1 MISRHLSFLQK
12 VFHRKWSY
20 LGISF
25 LCFAFLFNVILPG
38 REVHAAAEVIS
49 CNAGGNRTISVGTYT
64 DSDGSQFSEGADL
77 TLNVGTGSDCIFI
90 LNLTDTD
97 PTVNLSSLTI
107 ESGVT
112 LTHNVAS
119 SVESTYNRLAFNV
132 SGDVTINSGASINVD
147 GKGYLGG
154 WQSDVGQQGRTEG
167 NVAGSDFLSG
177 GSHGGKG
184 GSSSG
189 ASEYDSVSNP
199 TLPGGGG
206 SGAFG
211 DNTRPGGNGGGVIRI
226 TATNIIVNGTLSAEG
241 IPTAIAIGPYSGGAG
256 GTVYLHAS
264 AGISGNGTISAAS
277 GDDPSLFTDGGKG
290 GGGRIALHYADLTF
304 SGTLTAHGGK
314 SSATVSYS
322 GAAGTI
328 YKKPAAQAYGDLIL
342 DNNNNPFDNGFS
354 KPTTLSSSISDSDQV
369 AMFGGA
375 YVFNSITVQNY
386 AVLNISSSL
395 DSHSDGTS
403 DSARKLYAL
412 SCTADND
419 DLSDGEIQYNTAQGS
434 GVNADYTCV
443 SPEYVMGFS
452 STSDTDLESVSA
464 GSFNIVGA
472 GPVSSEV
479 TFDYAI
485 KVASTTASGAGVDY
499 TLLNGTGTILVGDS
513 STTIPFTIVNDT
525 EQETDEIFVVEIS
538 NPSVGAVL
546 GANTLFTYTIIDED
560 TPGITFA
567 TGGSVDVN
575 EGFGN
580 DTYTVVLDSPPSSD
594 VTISLTGDADVD
606 VSPSTLTF
614 TSENWFTP
622 QTITVTAVDDHY
634 FESSHSGTISYAVS
648 SADVNY
654 NNFLTSS
661 TTVSISDNDS
671 VNITIDAPGDDI
683 VSENGV
689 TDTYTIILTSIPSAD
704 VTISV
709 SPDADTSVSPVSLVF
724 TPDNWNVP
732 QTVTVS
738 AVDDGDVE
746 SSEFSTISHSA
757 ASTDMNFMGASLNSA
772 SFTVIDNE
780 TANVTIT
787 QSGGA
792 TSVREG
798 SSPDTYTINLEKEPT
813 SDVIITASTFSSDI
827 SLSPEILTFT
837 SVNWLSPQTITITA
851 VDDETF
857 EGSDFVSISHAI
869 SSDDTDYNS
878 LFLNGLNFNVLDNDG
893 FTVTESGGTT
903 NVTEGGATD
912 SYTIVLNENPFS
924 NVTLALSTSTQYTLS
939 TSTVVFTS
947 SNWDTPQTV
956 TVTAVDDESIEN
968 DHTATIT
975 GTITTFA
982 FKYSNTALPSVTVLI
997 TDNDAPTPGVTI
1009 TESSGTTA
1017 LTEAGTTD
1025 SYTVVLDTEP
1035 TANVVVTVT
1044 PDADSTVTSSPLTFT
1059 PLNWDTPVTVTVTAV
1074 NNNVAEGTHTSTI
1087 THTASSIDVGY
1098 DNIAIASVTSTITD
1112 NDTAGV
1118 TIAET
1123 GASTAVTEGGTT
1135 DEITVVLTSA
1145 PTSTVTVSLTPN
1157 SQITLSTSSIEFSAA
1172 NWNVPVTSTISAVND
1187 SSVEGNHTGSIL
1199 YAVASSNWNYNGIT
1213 VASTSVTI
1221 TDNDVAATDTP
1232 SNSNSVSAPA
1242 PAPVLSSPTGPTNVS
1257 TPAAPPVAV
1266 NLDAN
1271 KPVFVSVG
1279 GESHT
1284 ITQVGAAT
1292 ANQITIIIRSEPIT
1306 VTLLKNSPQEVD
1318 TDKDGTA
1325 DVKLLYKGLSGG
1337 QPQMEVTALT
1347 EAGESMKPVSIS
1359 SGAETTS
1366 VRDVKI
1372 TLRAQNVDLIAVSE
1386 DPTFAGGSF
1395 IAYAPT
1401 VNWTLSPG
1409 VGVKTVYV
1417 RFRSP
1422 QGGTVDASDSIVLQ
1436 AANTKTCSL
1445 TVGKVYKYK
1454 NAPGIYYI
1462 VGPRDLVPEAGNVP
1476 CTKRPFKNP
1485 RTYFSYFTSY
1495 SEAKVVESKTLDAIP
1510 NDPLKFMAFGPL
1522 EKLQENAVVKQIVN
1536 SRVYIL
1542 KGNKLHWI
1550 QNEQVFNAMGLKWNA
1565 IQDISSGLF
1574 DKFIEGTPISSATD
1588 PLVR

>member
-1 MISRHLSFLQK
+1 MKIFSKVKNYAFPIVCGVLLFVLVFSRSETVK
-12 VFHRKWSY
+12 
-20 LGISF
+20 
-25 LCFAFLFNVILPG
+25 
-38 REVHAAAEVIS
+38 AAPL
-49 CNAGGNRTISVGTYT
+49 AGGNSDVGIYWLSNMGGVWVDDTADANDSDAAGDVDWSISVGTRPMYIGHLT
-64 DSDGSQFSEGADL
+64 TKFNKVILDVSLPVDELQNGKDLPVFYWDGANWVDLPLDAQTHPLDTVGVNSFSFSAPADWEI
-77 TLNVGTGSDCIFI
+77 T
-90 LNLTDTD
+90 
-97 PTVNLSSLTI
+97 TVN
-107 ESGVT
+107 GVDAYYIRFGT
-112 LTHNVAS
+112 
-119 SVESTYNRLAFNV
+119 
-132 SGDVTINSGASINVD
+132 SGDAFAVNNA
-147 GKGYLGG
+147 
-154 WQSDVGQQGRTEG
+154 Q
-167 NVAGSDFLSG
+167 
-177 GSHGGKG
+177 
-184 GSSSG
+184 
-189 ASEYDSVSNP
+189 VS
-199 TLPGGGG
+199 
-206 SGAFG
+206 
-211 DNTRPGGNGGGVIRI
+211 
-226 TATNIIVNGTLSAEG
+226 
-241 IPTAIAIGPYSGGAG
+241 
-256 GTVYLHAS
+256 
-264 AGISGNGTISAAS
+264 
-277 GDDPSLFTDGGKG
+277 
-290 GGGRIALHYADLTF
+290 
-304 SGTLTAHGGK
+304 
-314 SSATVSYS
+314 
-322 GAAGTI
+322 
-328 YKKPAAQAYGDLIL
+328 Q
-342 DNNNNPFDNGFS
+342 
-354 KPTTLSSSISDSDQV
+354 
-369 AMFGGA
+369 
-375 YVFNSITVQNY
+375 
-386 AVLNISSSL
+386 
-395 DSHSDGTS
+395 
-403 DSARKLYAL
+403 
-412 SCTADND
+412 
-419 DLSDGEIQYNTAQGS
+419 
-434 GVNADYTCV
+434 
-443 SPEYVMGFS
+443 
-452 STSDTDLESVSA
+452 
-464 GSFNIVGA
+464 
-472 GPVSSEV
+472 
-479 TFDYAI
+479 
-485 KVASTTASGAGVDY
+485 
-499 TLLNGTGTILVGDS
+499 
-513 STTIPFTIVNDT
+513 
-525 EQETDEIFVVEIS
+525 
-538 NPSVGAVL
+538 
-546 GANTLFTYTIIDED
+546 
-560 TPGITFA
+560 
-567 TGGSVDVN
+567 
-575 EGFGN
+575 
-580 DTYTVVLDSPPSSD
+580 
-594 VTISLTGDADVD
+594 ISL
-606 VSPSTLTF
+606 
-614 TSENWFTP
+614 
-622 QTITVTAVDDHY
+622 
-634 FESSHSGTISYAVS
+634 
-648 SADVNY
+648 
-654 NNFLTSS
+654 
-661 TTVSISDNDS
+661 
-671 VNITIDAPGDDI
+671 
-683 VSENGV
+683 
-689 TDTYTIILTSIPSAD
+689 
-704 VTISV
+704 
-709 SPDADTSVSPVSLVF
+709 
-724 TPDNWNVP
+724 
-732 QTVTVS
+732 QTVTPPGV
-738 AVDDGDVE
+738 
-746 SSEFSTISHSA
+746 
-757 ASTDMNFMGASLNSA
+757 
-772 SFTVIDNE
+772 
-780 TANVTIT
+780 
-787 QSGGA
+787 
-792 TSVREG
+792 
-798 SSPDTYTINLEKEPT
+798 
-813 SDVIITASTFSSDI
+813 
-827 SLSPEILTFT
+827 
-837 SVNWLSPQTITITA
+837 
-851 VDDETF
+851 
-857 EGSDFVSISHAI
+857 
-869 SSDDTDYNS
+869 
-878 LFLNGLNFNVLDNDG
+878 
-893 FTVTESGGTT
+893 TVTESGGSTT
-903 NVTEGGATD
+903 LTEAGATD
-912 SYTIVLNENPFS
+912 TYTIVLNAAPAS
-924 NVTLALSTSTQYTLS
+924 AVTLA
-939 TSTVVFTS
+939 
-947 SNWDTPQTV
+947 
-956 TVTAVDDESIEN
+956 
-968 DHTATIT
+968 
-975 GTITTFA
+975 
-982 FKYSNTALPSVTVLI
+982 
-997 TDNDAPTPGVTI
+997 
-1009 TESSGTTA
+1009 
-1017 LTEAGTTD
+1017 
-1025 SYTVVLDTEP
+1025 
-1035 TANVVVTVT
+1035 VT
-1044 PDADSTVTSSPLTFT
+1044 PDAYSTVSTSSIHFSTT
-1059 PLNWDTPVTVTVTAV
+1059 NWDTPVTVTVTAV